1 MSIYDEEVTLIAI
14 SLSMENLY
22 VFQNC
27 GGVIDQDATKHILGI
42 FLKLSTFLSQPLQAC
57 SVLQPI
63 CRSYQIQPALKVA
76 S

>member
-1 MSIYDEEVTLIAI
+1 MY
-14 SLSMENLY
+14 LY
-22 VFQNC
+22 VFHNC
-27 GGVIDQDATKHILGI
+27 GGVIDRDAMKHILGI
-42 FLKLSTFLSQPLQAC
+42 FLILSTFLSQPFQAC